1 MRIRATL
8 AAAAVLA
15 YSDENQIEE
24 KNNARVRNVALQ
36 QGRNENAIKI
46 LMGKREAQETLRP
59 PAKAAPP
66 PFQHPRVIHS
76 TPKIS
81 REGPPPRAC
90 APVKVI
96 TMSYLLEPLGQA
108 CVPKTSEASGAGSA
122 ASREPSEVTRT
133 AKARRRTR
141 RKGRFFVSSVDR
153 GVRQLENIS
162 PAGLGCVAIASVGLV
177 STFIK
182 KSVHFFHQ
190 GGKASRDFGLVTKP
204 KRKNELEI
212 PR

>member
-90 APVKVI
+90 APVQVI

-177 STFIK
+177 STFVK

-190 GGKASRDFGLVTKP
+190 GGKASRDLDSH
-204 KRKNELEI
+204 
-212 PR
+212 

>member
-46 LMGKREAQETLRP
+46 LMGKREAQEA
-59 PAKAAPP
+59 AKAAPP

-76 TPKIS
+76 TRKIS
-81 REGPPPRAC
+81 REGPAPRAC

-177 STFIK
+177 STFVK

-190 GGKASRDFGLVTKP
+190 GGKASRDFGLVTEP
-204 KRKNELEI
+204 KRKYELGI
-212 PR
+212 LS